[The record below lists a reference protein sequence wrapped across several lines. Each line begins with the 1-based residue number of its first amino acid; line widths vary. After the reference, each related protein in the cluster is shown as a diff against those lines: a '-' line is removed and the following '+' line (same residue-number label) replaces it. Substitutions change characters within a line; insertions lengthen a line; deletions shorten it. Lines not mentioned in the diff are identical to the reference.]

1 MEKSNKAALLQKSS
15 VHRGCVSVSFITG
28 IISSSKNW
36 TVAGSY
42 LSPAPTKKKKT
53 TASDEALTAAT
64 NISRFTD
71 TDVKKQ
77 SLRSQTVTFA
87 KVMKGAMRY
96 GRIIYKVNLK
106 SYRRKKKKWR
116 NASWI
121 SHRETMFE
129 FRSERHKPGWL
140 THQSVWYDHN
150 TRGLMETLQSNL
162 ETGTRTKEKHQ
173 NSFIN
178 ACLSGV
184 LRPCSSQCNYS
195 DVLISNANYPE

>member
-1 MEKSNKAALLQKSS
+1 MEKSNKATFLQKPS

-106 SYRRKKKKWR
+106 SYRRKKIYEEMQVGFPIVKQCSSSRVKDT
-116 NASWI
+116 NL
-121 SHRETMFE
+121 
-129 FRSERHKPGWL
+129 GDWL
-140 THQSVWYDHN
+140 TKVYDMTT
-150 TRGLMETLQSNL
+150 TRGDWWGNFTE
-162 ETGTRTKEKHQ
+162 
-173 NSFIN
+173 
-178 ACLSGV
+178 
-184 LRPCSSQCNYS
+184 
-195 DVLISNANYPE
+195 